1 MNNLRQLLKVAVD
14 QGASDV
20 HITVGTPPQLRI
32 DGALIRVRAPELDAA
47 TTKELCYSLLTD
59 DQKSR
64 FEETKELDFSF
75 GIKGLARFRANLFYQ
90 RGAVAAA
97 IRRIPMEI
105 PDYKS
110 LGLPQ
115 IVGDLT
121 KHQNGLVLVT
131 GPTGSGKTTT
141 LASLIDKIN
150 NEERGHI
157 LTIEDPIEYV
167 HHHRKCIV
175 NQREIGYDTWAFK
188 TALKYVLRQDPDY
201 CLIGEMRDLETIET
215 ALTVAETGHLVFGT
229 LHTNS
234 AIQTINRMVSV
245 FDANQRDRIRTLLSF
260 VLQGVVCQKLI
271 PAIEGGRAL
280 AVEVL
285 VMTPAVRN
293 LIRDDKLHQIYG
305 VMQTG
310 QNKTGMITMNQSIM
324 SLLMNRRIDMKQG
337 FESSPDPEELD
348 KMLKKAG
355 I

>member
-20 HITVGTPPQLRI
+20 HITIGSAPQLRI
-32 DGALIRVRAPELDAA
+32 DGMLVKVRAPDLDAA
-47 TTKELCYSLLTD
+47 MTKELCYSLLTEE
-59 DQKSR
+59 QKSK

-75 GIKGLARFRANLFYQ
+75 GIKGLARFRANLFFQ

-105 PDYKS
+105 PDLKA

-115 IVGDLT
+115 IVADLT
-121 KHQNGLVLVT
+121 HNQNGMVLVT

-141 LASLIDKIN
+141 LAALIDKIN
-150 NEERGHI
+150 SEERAHVM
-157 LTIEDPIEYV
+157 TIEDPIEYV
-167 HHHRKCIV
+167 HNHKKCII

-188 TALKYVLRQDPDY
+188 AALKYILRQDPDY
-201 CLIGEMRDLETIET
+201 VLVGEMRDLETIET

-234 AIQTINRMVSV
+234 AIQTINRMVSA
-245 FDANQRDRIRTLLSF
+245 FDANQRDRIRTLLSAT
-260 VLQGVVCQKLI
+260 LQAVVCQKLI
-271 PAIEGGRAL
+271 PAVEGGRVL

-285 VMTPAVRN
+285 LMTPAVRN
-293 LIRDDKLHQIYG
+293 LVREDKLHQIYG
-305 VMQTG
+305 AMQTG

-324 SLLMNRRIDMKQG
+324 ALLMNRKIDMKNG
-337 FESSPDPEELD
+337 FEASPDPEELD

>member
-20 HITVGTPPQLRI
+20 HITIGSAPQLRI
-32 DGALIRVRAPELDAA
+32 DGLLVKVRAPELDAA
-47 TTKELCYSLLTD
+47 ATKELCYSLLTEE
-59 DQKSR
+59 QKSK

-75 GIKGLARFRANLFYQ
+75 GIKGLARFRANLFFQ

-105 PDYKS
+105 PDFRA

-115 IVGDLT
+115 IVADLT
-121 KHQNGLVLVT
+121 HNQNGMVLVT

-141 LASLIDKIN
+141 LAALIDKIN
-150 NEERGHI
+150 SEERAHVM
-157 LTIEDPIEYV
+157 TIEDPIEYV
-167 HHHRKCIV
+167 HNHKKCII

-188 TALKYVLRQDPDY
+188 SALKYILRQDPDY
-201 CLIGEMRDLETIET
+201 VLVGEMRDLETIET

-245 FDANQRDRIRTLLSF
+245 FDANQRDRIRTLLSS
-260 VLQGVVCQKLI
+260 VMQAVVCQKLI
-271 PAIEGGRAL
+271 PALEGGRVL

-285 VMTPAVRN
+285 LMTPAVRN

-305 VMQTG
+305 TMQTG
-310 QNKTGMITMNQSIM
+310 QNKTGMITLNQSIM
-324 SLLMNRRIDMKQG
+324 ALLMNRKVDMKNA
-337 FESSPDPEELD
+337 FEASPDPEELD